1 METDEV
7 NEDLRRAVE
16 TALGDAAIKDNDE
29 VTREKTCRVR
39 WQCVNF
45 QDDVDMDDEAMLR
58 LDPMIADAFRS
69 QLKKSSNLKFI
80 NEKLHHQERRT
91 NAFRSRTSSTR
102 QRTIESI
109 GMSSSF

>member
-39 WQCVNF
+39 
-45 QDDVDMDDEAMLR
+45 
-58 LDPMIADAFRS
+58 
-69 QLKKSSNLKFI
+69 
-80 NEKLHHQERRT
+80 
-91 NAFRSRTSSTR
+91 
-102 QRTIESI
+102 
-109 GMSSSF
+109 